1 MEIQDSLPQLP
12 TLGYLVYSVPHTCQS
27 TLQVELAEPIVE
39 PSTEPPVP
47 HGENPNKKYTE
58 IKKTPKWAIKY
69 KPYEEPQL

>member
-1 MEIQDSLPQLP
+1 
-12 TLGYLVYSVPHTCQS
+12 
-27 TLQVELAEPIVE
+27 VELAEPIVE